1 MNEQQATQHFST
13 QELMMMALFTAALC
27 VCAYITL
34 TLPNGSHLS
43 LLNFAVILT
52 SLFFPASQGCLIII
66 VWMLLG
72 IVGVPVF
79 AGGNAGI
86 GYLFGPYGGYNF
98 AFLLSALL
106 VPFLQGQS
114 VGFSHKKGQAQQ
126 LALAKKQRPIRT
138 VVAALFA
145 VILID
150 LIGTFWL
157 MIFTHISLSSAFL
170 AGFVPFIPLDI
181 VKAFVAAGLVPALH
195 RAVVLKPQ

>member
-1 MNEQQATQHFST
+1 
-13 QELMMMALFTAALC
+13 MMALFTAALC

-43 LLNFAVILT
+43 LLNFAVILV
-52 SLFFPASQGCLIII
+52 SLIFPASQGCLIII
-66 VWMLLG
+66 VWLLLG

-86 GYLFGPYGGYNF
+86 GYLLGPYGGYNF

-106 VPFLQGQS
+106 VPFLQGQRQ
-114 VGFSHKKGQAQQ
+114 H

-138 VVAALFA
+138 VAAALFA

-157 MIFTHISLSSAFL
+157 MIFTHISLSAAFL
-170 AGFVPFIPLDI
+170 AGFVTFIPLDI
-181 VKAFVAAGLVPALH
+181 VKAVVAAGLVPALH
-195 RAVVLKPQ
+195 RVVVPKP